1 MRTKYGVILA
11 VIGYIVFFFC
21 MEGWGADWKL
31 YHVDEEYRCYY
42 DGETIRKVL
51 GILRVWEKWIPSQKM
66 VDEQVKKIGA
76 EYQDWAFNLSLTAID
91 CTEGKYRLLSY
102 TSYDKS
108 GKTIIRFENS
118 ESGTPGRFIAPETV
132 GETLLKAVCP
142 K

>member
-1 MRTKYGVILA
+1 
-11 VIGYIVFFFC
+11 

-51 GILRVWEKWIPSQKM
+51 GILRVWEKWIPSQKT
-66 VDEQVKKIGA
+66 VDKQVKTFGA
-76 EYQDWAFNLSLTAID
+76 KYQDWEFTLYLVAID
-91 CTEGKYRLLSY
+91 CMDGKRRLLLY
-102 TSYDKS
+102 TQYDKS
-108 GKTIIRFENS
+108 GKAITTFEYS
-118 ESGTPGRFIAPETV
+118 EIDSPWQFIAPETV